1 MKAVVFGATGLVG
14 SELLNAC
21 IATDRIAKVYVV
33 TRRALDDDRASNS
46 KVEVILHSDF
56 TQYTPALLDKLKG
69 IELCFWYVS
78 ESSHPA
84 LLTASQVDAVH

>member
-21 IATDRIAKVYVV
+21 IATERIAKVYVV
-33 TRRALDDDRASNS
+33 TRRALDDGRANNS

-56 TQYTPALLDKLKG
+56 AQYTPALLDRLRG
-69 IELCFWYVS
+69 IELCFWYAS
-78 ESSHPA
+78 ESSRRA
-84 LLTASQVDAVH
+84 LVPPYQVDAVH